1 MTEIQSMV
9 LTNLLETMSEDDL
22 WNAIVAFQNEP
33 LFTVSGLPF
42 RYEIKV
48 GKNGKYNKEL
58 IINRRTES
66 KPIVWSSIVL
76 AFNNALKLKGIVVER
91 PKALGDIRGIS
102 YIYPLLYLF
111 GVIEVPEKY
120 QLLFN
125 RKT

>member
-9 LTNLLETMSEDDL
+9 LANLSETMSEENL

-33 LFTVSGLPF
+33 FFTVSGLPF

-91 PKALGDIRGIS
+91 PKSLGDIRGIS

-120 QLLFN
+120 RLIFN
-125 RKT
+125 RNN

>member
-1 MTEIQSMV
+1 MTEKQSMV
-9 LTNLLETMSEDDL
+9 LTNLFETMSEDDL
-22 WNAIVAFQNEP
+22 WNAIAAFQNEP

-42 RYEIKV
+42 KYEIKV
-48 GKNGKYNKEL
+48 GKDGKYNKEL

-66 KPIVWSSIVL
+66 KTIVWSSILL

>member
-9 LTNLLETMSEDDL
+9 LNNLLETMSEDDL

-42 RYEIKV
+42 KYEIKV
-48 GKNGKYNKEL
+48 GKDGKYNKEL

-66 KPIVWSSIVL
+66 KTIVWSSILL

>member
-9 LTNLLETMSEDDL
+9 LANLSETMSEENL

-33 LFTVSGLPF
+33 FFTVSGLPF

-120 QLLFN
+120 RLIFN
-125 RKT
+125 RNN

>member
-9 LTNLLETMSEDDL
+9 LANLSETMSEVNL

-42 RYEIKV
+42 KYEIKV

-91 PKALGDIRGIS
+91 PKALGDIRGI
-102 YIYPLLYLF
+102 
-111 GVIEVPEKY
+111 
-120 QLLFN
+120 
-125 RKT
+125 